1 MQYMFFSCRSLTT
14 LDVSHFDTSQVTSM
28 MYMFNGCSRLT
39 TLDVSHFDT
48 SQVTNMAS
56 MFSGCSSLT
65 TLDVSHFVTS
75 KVTNMQYMFSG
86 CRSLTTLD
94 VSHFVTSQVM
104 NMQYM
109 FSSCSS
115 LTTLDASHF
124 DTSKVTKMNH
134 MFYYCSNL
142 TNLDV
147 SNFDTSKVTNMALM
161 FYRCSSLTNL
171 KLCSFD
177 TFNVTDMSQIFIGTK
192 KLTKIYVGPNWT
204 TTNAT
209 TTDMFNNSGVSSVTQ
224 SNNCE
229 IDAEDISVSLQTT
242 TTTNS
247 ITAVATAS
255 ADSGIAK
262 YEFSKDDGKTWIDNG
277 TSNVYIF
284 NNLSSNGVSPTSL
297 KSKVVTSGDG
307 LYSDSTESGRYVYR
321 GANPNNYIT
330 LGTDTYRIIS
340 VESDG
345 TLKVIKN
352 GRIGYKVFDPGYST
366 SITGV
371 TNSNSTDGTRYSST
385 STDYCYASSTSG
397 YYGCKV
403 WGSKTTTLDTNG
415 KNVTQM
421 PWTIDGTLK
430 DLPEKEAYLNT
441 YLNNDWYN
449 SLSSNVQN
457 IVVSHMFNVGV
468 TKYNETNLS
477 NTITQEQTYKW
488 LGRVGLMNPS
498 DYVKAS
504 TNSACDSVNAYY
516 NTSSC
521 YSNSATHN
529 WIFAGPAAKS
539 TSWTLA
545 PSSNSYASSVFL
557 VNSVGYLGNGRI
569 ATGSRGVAPVLYLS
583 SDISLEGDGTSN
595 SPYTVG

>member
-1 MQYMFFSCRSLTT
+1 MRKFTNLSNFQKKNLIIGGLMAVVLVMVVGYAAFASNLKISGTSNISTSWNIAITDVSISNKVGSASVSGTPEYGGLTASFSTNLVLPGDSITYNIKVENKGNLSAKLNKITLDKTDNSVILFETSGLKEGDTLNQGAYTT
-14 LDVSHFDTSQVTSM
+14 LSV
-28 MYMFNGCSRLT
+28 
-39 TLDVSHFDT
+39 
-48 SQVTNMAS
+48 
-56 MFSGCSSLT
+56 
-65 TLDVSHFVTS
+65 
-75 KVTNMQYMFSG
+75 KVTYS
-86 CRSLTTLD
+86 S
-94 VSHFVTSQVM
+94 SVTSQPT
-104 NMQYM
+104 NQDA
-109 FSSCSS
+109 S
-115 LTTLDASHF
+115 LTVTLDFVQS
-124 DTSKVTKMNH
+124 DG
-134 MFYYCSNL
+134 
-142 TNLDV
+142 
-147 SNFDTSKVTNMALM
+147 
-161 FYRCSSLTNL
+161 SSSGNGGTTGNAAEML
-171 KLCSFD
+171 KA
-177 TFNVTDMSQIFIGTK
+177 N
-192 KLTKIYVGPNWT
+192 
-204 TTNAT
+204 
-209 TTDMFNNSGVSSVTQ
+209 
-224 SNNCE
+224 
-229 IDAEDISVSLQTT
+229 
-242 TTTNS
+242 
-247 ITAVATAS
+247 
-255 ADSGIAK
+255 
-262 YEFSKDDGKTWIDNG
+262 
-277 TSNVYIF
+277 
-284 NNLSSNGVSPTSL
+284 
-297 KSKVVTSGDG
+297 VVTSGDG
-307 LYSDSTESGRYVYR
+307 LYADSAEAGRYVYR

-340 VESDG
+340 IEDDN

-352 GRIGYKVFDPGYST
+352 GSIGSKAFDTQNARYST
-366 SITGV
+366 I
-371 TNSNSTDGTRYSST
+371 
-385 STDYCYASSTSG
+385 STDYCSSE
-397 YYGCKV
+397 YGCKV
-403 WGSKTTTLDTNG
+403 WGSKTTMLDTNG

-421 PWTIDGTLK
+421 PREVDGTLYN
-430 DLPEKEAYLNT
+430 LPDSEATLNT